1 MAISETS
8 QALYKRAYD
17 AHYKESDY
25 DKALLNYNLVIEH
38 FPDSA
43 EANYARTQLENLNS
57 SKDKLLK
64 QRVKSDVAPKCK
76 TEAEIAGD
84 GALAAKTAGSKLYQI
99 VLPLST
105 TRGGVVP
112 MMTVFTT
119 SETADHAS
127 ILEAVEEHGWH
138 LEHVNYVFRMTET
151 VSRDKFLSSGQQ
163 EAVSGEVLGIYIFRL
178 RADNVLSEK

>member
-1 MAISETS
+1 MSWTCKACGADNDDDVLRCTCGVETVTPD
-8 QALYKRAYD
+8 AKR
-17 AHYKESDY
+17 
-25 DKALLNYNLVIEH
+25 
-38 FPDSA
+38 
-43 EANYARTQLENLNS
+43 
-57 SKDKLLK
+57 
-64 QRVKSDVAPKCK
+64 K
-76 TEAEIAGD
+76 TEAEIEGEK
-84 GALAAKTAGSKLYQI
+84 ALAAKMAGATIYQL

-138 LEHVNYVFRMTET
+138 LEHVNYVFRMTEI

-163 EAVSGEVLGIYIFRL
+163 EAVSGVVLGIYIFRQ
-178 RADNVLSEK
+178 RTETILSKK